1 MNLKTSLNAISSP
14 ASEDGATPCAS
25 QDGQTIE
32 RYGPAHARASL
43 SRLPGGRVVSTTSAT
58 SGPHG
63 KNSSPSD
70 ALQSSLENSLRR
82 RLNGSPLYAVTWKPW
97 TTPWGQSLWKPRASA
112 RTISGTVIGLWP
124 TLTTPSGGQTV
135 PPGTT
140 MSGIR
145 PDGTKATVTLNNVVI
160 AVYSTLRASDGEKGG
175 PNMSFGAGGCPLPS
189 QVSGIAKSSNAP
201 MENGAGSL
209 HPEFGGWVMG
219 YPAAFLS
226 SAASAT
232 RLTQERRR
240 NSSRRRTK
248 LSVQPSNR

>member
-1 MNLKTSLNAISSP
+1 VTLKALPNVISSP
-14 ASEDGATPCAS
+14 GSADGHTPSGLQA
-25 QDGQTIE
+25 GRMT
-32 RYGPAHARASL
+32 GPSGLEAARANRSL
-43 SRLPGGRVVSTTSAT
+43 SPGGKAASTMTDTFGLFGRNLSA
-58 SGPHG
+58 
-63 KNSSPSD
+63 SD
-70 ALQSSLENSLRR
+70 ALQQSLENNLRR

-97 TTPWGQSLWKPRASA
+97 NTPWGQSLWKPRASA

-140 MSGIR
+140 LTGLR
-145 PDGTKATVTLNNVVI
+145 PDGTKAQVTLNNVVI
-160 AVYSTLRASDGEKGG
+160 AVYSTLRASDGAKGG
-175 PNMSFGAGGCPLPS
+175 PNQSFGAGGCPLPS
-189 QVSGIAKSSNAP
+189 QVSGIARSSNAP

-219 YPAAFLS
+219 YPPAFLS

-240 NSSRRRTK
+240 NSSKRRKT
-248 LSVQPSNR
+248 P